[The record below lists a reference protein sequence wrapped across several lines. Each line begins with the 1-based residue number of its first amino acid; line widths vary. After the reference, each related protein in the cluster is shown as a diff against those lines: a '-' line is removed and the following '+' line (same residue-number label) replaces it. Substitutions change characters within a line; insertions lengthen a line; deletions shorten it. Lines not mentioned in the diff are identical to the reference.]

1 MQAGQSSE
9 ASARAKARRLLAPA
23 EPRMRLVL
31 VVGILEPL
39 SARVA
44 VSFVDVPCRLVV
56 LLVLLVHGALELV
69 VEDGRDAGTE
79 RVQEARPA
87 TILLLSTQ
95 GRADVSRAGLDQL
108 VEGAKEVSV
117 ICSIDGSRKGGRKA
131 DGRGDGLMAHDR
143 RERIRGAR
151 LLPGESKVRDALV
164 DPAEV
169 DRLLVAVALAGEML
183 VELLLRRRGVVARLA
198 PEGRRRMAVGQAN
211 GAGGL
216 RQIAGGAE

>member
-1 MQAGQSSE
+1 MQAGPSSE
-9 ASARAKARRLLAPA
+9 ASARAKARRMLAPA

-31 VVGILEPL
+31 VGILEPL

-56 LLVLLVHGALELV
+56 LLVLVHCALELV

-79 RVQEARPA
+79 RIQEARPA
-87 TILLLSTQ
+87 TILVLSTQ

-117 ICSIDGSRKGGRKA
+117 ICSINSGRKDGRKA
-131 DGRGDGLMAHDR
+131 NSRGDGLMAHDR
-143 RERIRGAR
+143 RERTRGAR
-151 LLPGESKVRDALV
+151 LLQGESKVRDALV
-164 DPAEV
+164 DPTEV

-198 PEGRRRMAVGQAN
+198 PEGCRRLAVGQAN
-211 GAGGL
+211 
-216 RQIAGGAE
+216 